1 MTTGMPAGPAVADGR
16 DALCRYAPVP
26 VPEAAQGPL
35 SGLTFCVKDL
45 FDVAGYPT
53 GCGHPLK
60 LAQSPIATAHAPPVA
75 ALLAAGARFT
85 GKTQLDELAYSL
97 NGQNAHYG
105 TPVNPAAPGRIPGG
119 SSSGSSV
126 AVAAGLADIGL
137 GSDTGGSVRIPAAYC
152 GLFGLRP
159 THGRIALDRAMPFA
173 PSYDTVG
180 WCTREP
186 AALWAAGRVLL
197 PPGGTATPASRL
209 LLAEDCFALARPEA
223 AAVLRAALPAVE
235 AVLGPA
241 EPVRVAGADGIGP
254 WLEAFRVLQAA
265 EIWDVHG
272 AWVDRYR
279 PVFGPGV
286 RERFAMAAGI
296 DAAERQAQ
304 APRRAEARA
313 AMHALLP
320 PGTVLLLPTAPD
332 IPPAL
337 DMPEAE
343 LDSFRYR
350 ALSLLCLA
358 GHAGL
363 PQLTMP
369 EVAGRRLLLDGAPLG
384 LSLLAGPGGDEM
396 LLDLAARLSAD

>member
-137 GSDTGGSVRIPAAYC
+137 GQSDRLFFAGFILIHQNELTSVRRIDETVTQC
-152 GLFGLRP
+152 FGK
-159 THGRIALDRAMPFA
+159 I
-173 PSYDTVG
+173 
-180 WCTREP
+180 
-186 AALWAAGRVLL
+186 L
-197 PPGGTATPASRL
+197 PILSAQSPRL
-209 LLAEDCFALARPEA
+209 L
-223 AAVLRAALPAVE
+223 
-235 AVLGPA
+235 
-241 EPVRVAGADGIGP
+241 
-254 WLEAFRVLQAA
+254 QN
-265 EIWDVHG
+265 
-272 AWVDRYR
+272 
-279 PVFGPGV
+279 
-286 RERFAMAAGI
+286 
-296 DAAERQAQ
+296 
-304 APRRAEARA
+304 
-313 AMHALLP
+313 
-320 PGTVLLLPTAPD
+320 
-332 IPPAL
+332 
-337 DMPEAE
+337 
-343 LDSFRYR
+343 LDSRQFRTGVYK
-350 ALSLLCLA
+350 
-358 GHAGL
+358 
-363 PQLTMP
+363 T
-369 EVAGRRLLLDGAPLG
+369 
-384 LSLLAGPGGDEM
+384 
-396 LLDLAARLSAD
+396 

>member
-1 MTTGMPAGPAVADGR
+1 MMGGTLAGQAEAAGHDAFCRYEAVA
-16 DALCRYAPVP
+16 
-26 VPEAAQGPL
+26 VPEAAEGPL

-75 ALLAAGARFT
+75 ALLAAGARFV
-85 GKTQLDELAYSL
+85 GKTHLDELAYSL

-105 TPVNPAAPGRIPGG
+105 TPANPAAPGRIPGG

-126 AVAAGLADIGL
+126 AVAAGAADIGL

-152 GLFGLRP
+152 GLYGLRP
-159 THGRIALDRAMPFA
+159 SHGRISLERAMPFA

-180 WCTREP
+180 WCARDAETLR
-186 AALWAAGRVLL
+186 AAGRILL
-197 PPGGTATPASRL
+197 PDGGACPAATRL
-209 LLAEDCFALARPEA
+209 LLAEDCFALAHPA
-223 AAVLRAALPAVE
+223 AEEVLRAAMPALE
-235 AVLGPA
+235 AVLGAA
-241 EPVRVAGADGIGP
+241 EPVRAAGDAGTGP

-265 EIWDVHG
+265 DIWRVHG
-272 AWVDRYR
+272 AWVERYR

-296 DAAERQAQ
+296 DAAAQ
-304 APRRAEARA
+304 AVQAPLRA
-313 AMHALLP
+313 AAAARLRDLLP
-320 PGTVLLLPTAPD
+320 PGVVMILPTAPD
-332 IPPAL
+332 VPPAL
-337 DMPEAE
+337 DMPEPD

-363 PQLTMP
+363 PQLTLPM
-369 EVAGRRLLLDGAPLG
+369 VAGHRLTLDGAPLG
-384 LSLLAGPGGDEM
+384 LSLLAGPGGDEA
-396 LLDLAARLSAD
+396 LLDLAVRLSGG

>member
-1 MTTGMPAGPAVADGR
+1 MTGAAPAAADGSTF
-16 DALCRYAPVP
+16 CRYDPVP
-26 VPEAAQGPL
+26 VGHAEDGPL
-35 SGLTFCVKDL
+35 AGLTVCVKDL

-60 LAQSPIATAHAPPVA
+60 LAQSPIATVHAPPVT
-75 ALLAAGARFT
+75 ALLAAGAGFA
-85 GKTQLDELAYSL
+85 GKTQLDEIAYSL

-152 GLFGLRP
+152 GLYGLRP
-159 THGRIALDRAMPFA
+159 SHGRIALSGAMPFA

-180 WCTREP
+180 WCSRD
-186 AALWAAGRVLL
+186 AAVLRAAGQVLL
-197 PPGGTATPASRL
+197 PAGGDPAPARRL
-209 LLAEDCFALARPEA
+209 LLAGDGFALARPEA
-223 AAVLRAALPAVE
+223 AAVLRAAVAAAE
-235 AVLGPA
+235 AVAGPVEEVEVGGAQGLGA
-241 EPVRVAGADGIGP
+241 

-272 AWVDRYR
+272 AWVRRYR
-279 PVFGPGV
+279 PSFGPGV
-286 RERFAMAAGI
+286 RERFEMAAGI
-296 DAAERQAQ
+296 TAAERAAAQ
-304 APRRAEARA
+304 PVRDSAAAR
-313 AMHALLP
+313 MRALLP

-332 IPPAL
+332 VPPAL
-337 DMPEAE
+337 DMPAAE

-350 ALSLLCLA
+350 ALSLLCIA

-363 PQLTMP
+363 PQLTLP
-369 EVAGRRLLLDGAPLG
+369 AVAGRSLALDGSPLG

-396 LLDLAARLSAD
+396 LLDLAVRLAG